1 MSQATASESDVNA
14 LFDEARVPSS
24 VKGAAAAVA
33 GAGLAVALMGVQNL
47 LLVHWLGVWMLIP
60 FVLLALGSAGVAVGA
75 KLLHARRWSLKA
87 GLAASIVLIST
98 SLGFLVLGFLSGV
111 FSMFSLLGLGA
122 GVAALVLTIL
132 AMEPFARL
140 MTTRGKLK
148 QAGFDLDL

>member
-1 MSQATASESDVNA
+1 MSQVTANEADVNA
-14 LFDEARVPSS
+14 LFDEARVPNS

-60 FVLLALGSAGVAVGA
+60 FVLLALGSAGIAVGA

-87 GLAASIVLIST
+87 GVAASIVLILT

-132 AMEPFARL
+132 AMSPFSRL
-140 MTTRGKLK
+140 MTTRLKLK